1 MELNFDEAIKEINS
15 INDLKT
21 VVEYYGIKLS
31 TKGSYI
37 KAICPFHKEKTPSF
51 SLNDEGSGAYYNCFG
66 CGAGGNVIN
75 FIKDYKGLSTLEA
88 LKEAYKILGK
98 KLDIKP
104 SKIDRLINY
113 IETNDFYKLEDYYI
127 EDVYVYMVDTDVP
140 SFLKIRYKLMPEKK
154 DTGKKP
160 KDMRT
165 YKIVDAG
172 EYYKTTTKASG
183 GEYDPIIYN
192 YPAVKK
198 AIEKD
203 NNIYFVEGEKDVKT
217 LQRLGLTATTIYN
230 TKKWLQTYTD
240 QLDGAKVVFIGD
252 TGKAGEEFKKTV
264 YENLKDVVKTFKV
277 VELPNIEALG
287 DNADVTDW
295 LNVEGNTKDV
305 LIEAIK
311 SAKLKPLKS
320 WGKYHY
326 NGVSTYLA
334 RTVNEEEQC
343 MYIYDGMLNIES
355 INIDIDNNKESLCI
369 SSKMYNKQV
378 STEITKGELFSKK
391 SYAETLNNTRG
402 FIIEPKHIGHVQ
414 EYLVE
419 QYKIYDK
426 ANNLNEKMTT
436 NRIGWIDNKHTNTFI
451 YPRHDLSIDSKA
463 FYKED
468 GRYNKIFKFK
478 GDFNTYIE
486 KVLTPL
492 LSKDIGIL
500 TVSSLIGSLLLEV
513 LDIHESFIVDIYGK
527 NGKGKTILLF
537 ALASLFGKPRSYV
550 LEWEATKNGIISNAT
565 DLNNFPLMLDDTK
578 KCEDK
583 DKIAEIVYSLSGG
596 KEKARANQD
605 GSAKEQK
612 VFKNIAI
619 STGETSLLNYIKGE
633 SSGAGV
639 FGRVLSIDT
648 DQYEIFN
655 SKEEADLLENSYKN
669 NYGLFGYEFCKWL
682 YEQCKNENIL
692 EEWQDN
698 YTKYKD
704 DNYNKI
710 EHHTSTRKANHIAL
724 LQMGYDIL
732 DKFLSSKGINIYLRP
747 AVFDDY
753 LLEADTMSMEQDIY
767 TNAYN
772 NIIEFIYSNPN
783 RVYQAD
789 RDGDFPPNNM
799 LGWVKNDII
808 YISDTETI
816 NSKLNLLGDY
826 KDILKEW
833 RERSYTI
840 NDVGRLQKNTRTPYK
855 IDGKTKTIKTYA
867 INTTIYQEQ
876 NKEEFEVI
884 QGSF

>member
-1 MELNFDEAIKEINS
+1 MEFNFNETIKEIKS
-15 INDLKT
+15 IDDLKT
-21 VVEYYGIKLS
+21 VAESYGVVFKREGENIK
-31 TKGSYI
+31 GC
-37 KAICPFHKEKTPSF
+37 CPIHKEKTPSF
-51 SLNDEGSGAYYNCFG
+51 SITDKGEGAFFHCFG
-66 CGAGGNVIN
+66 CGAGGDVVNLVQAVEN
-75 FIKDYKGLSTLEA
+75 LPTLEA
-88 LKEAYKILGK
+88 LRKAYEILGK
-98 KLDIKP
+98 KLNINP
-104 SKIDRLINY
+104 SKIDNFINFIEKNNNIIEKDGVPHKY
-113 IETNDFYKLEDYYI
+113 EDSYIYTDENSRPIYLKNKYRNTKDLSKKTFITRSLIETEK
-127 EDVYVYMVDTDVP
+127 
-140 SFLKIRYKLMPEKK
+140 SFKYGDKEHFKNIDKY
-154 DTGKKP
+154 
-160 KDMRT
+160 
-165 YKIVDAG
+165 
-172 EYYKTTTKASG
+172 
-183 GEYDPIIYN
+183 IYN

-198 AIEKD
+198 TIEKD
-203 NNIYFVEGEKDVKT
+203 NNIYIVEGEKDVKT
-217 LQRLGLTATTIYN
+217 LQRYGLTATTIYS
-230 TKKWLQTYTD
+230 KKWDNKYTE
-240 QLDGAKVVFIGD
+240 QLKGAKVVFIGD
-252 TGKAGEEFKKTV
+252 TGKAGEEFEKTA

-277 VELPNIEALG
+277 VDLPNIEDLG

-295 LNVEGNTKDV
+295 LGVEGNTKEK

-311 SAKLKPLKS
+311 IAKLKPLKS

-369 SSKMYNKQV
+369 SSKMYNNQV

-419 QYKIYDK
+419 QYKMYDK
-426 ANNLNEKMTT
+426 ANSLNEKMTT

-451 YPRHDLSIDSKA
+451 YPRYDLSIDNKS

-478 GDFNTYIE
+478 GDFKTYTE
-486 KVLTPL
+486 KVLIPL
-492 LSKDIGIL
+492 LNKDIGVL

-655 SKEEADLLENSYKN
+655 SKEDADLLENSYKN

-704 DNYNKI
+704 DNYSKI

-732 DKFLSSKGINIYLRP
+732 DKFLSNKGINIYLRP
-747 AVFDDY
+747 TVFNDY
-753 LLEADTMSMEQDIY
+753 LLEADTMSIEQDIY

-772 NIIEFIYSNPN
+772 SIIEYVYGNPN
-783 RVYQAD
+783 KVYQAD

-808 YISDTETI
+808 YISDTEYI
-816 NSKLNLLGDY
+816 NNKLNLLGDY

-833 RERSYTI
+833 KKRNYIITDM
-840 NDVGRLQKNTRTPYK
+840 NKLKKNSRTPYK
-855 IDGKTKTIKTYA
+855 IEGKTKTIKTYA

-876 NKEEFEVI
+876 NKEEYEVI

>member
-1 MELNFDEAIKEINS
+1 MNLKEAIQNIKS
-15 INDLKT
+15 IDDLKT
-21 VVEYYGIKLS
+21 VVESYGVKFKKTDKSIK
-31 TKGSYI
+31 GC
-37 KAICPFHKEKTPSF
+37 CPFHGEKTPSF
-51 SLNDEGSGAYYNCFG
+51 HLKDNGSGAYYKCFG
-66 CGAGGNVIN
+66 CGVGGDVVN
-75 FIKDYKGLSTLEA
+75 FIKDKEGLTTLEA
-88 LKEAYKILGK
+88 TKEAYNKLGIK
-98 KLDIKP
+98 WEYEPSKLDK
-104 SKIDRLINY
+104 LINY
-113 IETNDFYKLEDYYI
+113 IETNKFYKIDNYYI
-127 EDVYVYMVDTDVP
+127 EDIFIYMVDTDIP
-140 SFLKIRYKLMPEKK
+140 SFLKIKYRSISDKTK
-154 DTGKKP
+154 

-165 YKIVDAG
+165 YKIVDEG
-172 EYYKTTTKASG
+172 EYFKTTTKSTG
-183 GEYDPIIYN
+183 GEYEPTIYN

-217 LQRLGLTATTIYN
+217 LQRLGLTATTIYS
-230 TKKWLQTYTD
+230 KKWIDTYTN
-240 QLDGAKVVFIGD
+240 QLNGAKVVFIGD
-252 TGKAGEEFKKTV
+252 TGKAGEEFEKLI

-295 LNVEGNTKDV
+295 LNIEENTKDD

-402 FIIEPKHIGHVQ
+402 FIIEPKHTGHIQ

-426 ANNLNEKMTT
+426 DNKLSEKMTT

-451 YPRHDLSIDSKA
+451 YPRHDLSIDNKA

-478 GDFNTYIE
+478 GDFNTYVE

-492 LSKDIGIL
+492 LNKDIGIL

-619 STGETSLLNYIKGE
+619 STGEASLLNYIKGE

-648 DQYEIFN
+648 DQYKIFN
-655 SKEEADLLENSYKN
+655 SKEEADILENSYKN

-682 YEQCKNENIL
+682 YEQCKNEDTL
-692 EEWQDN
+692 EKWQDS
-698 YTKYKD
+698 YTQYKD
-704 DNYNKI
+704 SNYNKI
-710 EHHTSTRKANHIAL
+710 EHHTSTRKSNHIAL

-732 DKFLSSKGINIYLRP
+732 NKFLNSKGINIYLRP
-747 AVFDDY
+747 TVFDDY
-753 LLEADTMSMEQDIY
+753 LLEADTMSIEQDIY

-772 NIIEFIYSNPN
+772 EVIEYVYSNPN
-783 RVYQAD
+783 RVYQTD

-876 NKEEFEVI
+876 NKEEFEI
-884 QGSF
+884 IHGSF

>member
-21 VVEYYGIKLS
+21 VVGYYGIKLS
-31 TKGSYI
+31 TKGNYT

-75 FIKDYKGLSTLEA
+75 FIKAYKGLSTLEA
-88 LKEAYKILGK
+88 LKEAYEILGK

-104 SKIDRLINY
+104 SKIDNFIDFIEKNNNVLKLDEIIYKYEDSHIYTDENNKPIYIKNKYRNTEDLSKKHY
-113 IETNDFYKLEDYYI
+113 TTKSLIET
-127 EDVYVYMVDTDVP
+127 
-140 SFLKIRYKLMPEKK
+140 EKTFK
-154 DTGKKP
+154 YGDSDHFKNIDK
-160 KDMRT
+160 
-165 YKIVDAG
+165 Y
-172 EYYKTTTKASG
+172 
-183 GEYDPIIYN
+183 IYN

-217 LQRLGLTATTIYN
+217 LQRLGLTATTIYS
-230 TKKWLQTYTD
+230 KKWFRAYTD
-240 QLDGAKVVFIGD
+240 QLNGAKVVFIGD

-295 LNVEGNTKDV
+295 LNVEGNTKDD

-369 SSKMYNKQV
+369 SSKMYNRQV

-833 RERSYTI
+833 KKRSYTI
-840 NDVGRLQKNTRTPYK
+840 TDTNKLQKNSRTPYK

-876 NKEEFEVI
+876 NKEEFEII

>member
-1 MELNFDEAIKEINS
+1 MELKEAIQNIKS
-15 INDLKT
+15 IDYLKT
-21 VVEYYGIKLS
+21 VIEYYGTSLM
-31 TKGSYI
+31 TNGNTI
-37 KAICPFHKEKTPSF
+37 KANCPIHGEKTPSF
-51 SLNDEGSGAYYNCFG
+51 YLKDGADGAYYKCFG
-66 CGAGGNVIN
+66 CGAGGDIVN
-75 FIKDYKGLSTLEA
+75 FIQAKEGLTTIEA
-88 LKEAYKILGK
+88 TKKAYDVLGLKCDLR
-98 KLDIKP
+98 L
-104 SKIDRLINY
+104 SKIDKLREY
-113 IETNDFYKLEDYYI
+113 IETNKFYKIDNYYI
-127 EDVYVYMVDTDVP
+127 EDIFIYMVDTDIP
-140 SFLKIRYKLMPEKK
+140 SFLKVKYRSVSDKTK
-154 DTGKKP
+154 

-165 YKIVDAG
+165 YKIVDEG
-172 EYYKTTTKASG
+172 EYFKTVTKATG
-183 GEYDPIIYN
+183 GEYEPTIYN

-203 NNIYFVEGEKDVKT
+203 NNIYFVEGEKDVNT
-217 LQRLGLTATTIYN
+217 LQRLGLTATTIYS
-230 TKKWLQTYTD
+230 KKWIDTYTN
-240 QLDGAKVVFIGD
+240 QLNGAKVVFIGD
-252 TGKAGEEFKKTV
+252 TGKAGEEFEELI

-295 LNVEGNTKDV
+295 LNIEENTKDD

-311 SAKLKPLKS
+311 LAKLKPLKS

-334 RTVNEEEQC
+334 RIVNEEEQC

-402 FIIEPKHIGHVQ
+402 FIIEPKHIGHIQ

-426 ANNLNEKMTT
+426 DNKLSEKMTT

-451 YPRHDLSIDSKA
+451 YPRHDLSIDNKA

-468 GRYNKIFKFK
+468 GRYNKIFKLK
-478 GDFNTYIE
+478 GDFNTYVE

-492 LSKDIGIL
+492 LNKDIGVL
-500 TVSSLIGSLLLEV
+500 TVSALIGSLLLEV

-619 STGETSLLNYIKGE
+619 STGEASLLNYIKGE

-655 SKEEADLLENSYKN
+655 SKEEADILENSYKN

-682 YEQCKNENIL
+682 YEQCKNEDTL
-692 EEWQDN
+692 EKWQDS
-698 YTKYKD
+698 YTEYKD
-704 DNYNKI
+704 KNYNKI
-710 EHHTSTRKANHIAL
+710 EHHTSTRKSNHIAL

-772 NIIEFIYSNPN
+772 EVIEYVYSNPN
-783 RVYQAD
+783 RVYQSD

-816 NSKLNLLGDY
+816 NNKLNLLGDY

-833 RERSYTI
+833 KKRNYTI
-840 NDVGRLQKNTRTPYK
+840 TDTNKLQKNSRTPYK

-867 INTTIYQEQ
+867 INTTIYQDQ
-876 NKEEFEVI
+876 NKEEFEII

>member
-1 MELNFDEAIKEINS
+1 MELKEAIQNIKS
-15 INDLKT
+15 IDYLKT
-21 VVEYYGIKLS
+21 VIEYYGTSLM
-31 TKGSYI
+31 TKGNTI
-37 KAICPFHKEKTPSF
+37 KANCPIHGEKTPSF
-51 SLNDEGSGAYYNCFG
+51 YLKDDADGAYYKCFG
-66 CGAGGNVIN
+66 CGSGGDIVN
-75 FIKDYKGLSTLEA
+75 FIQAITKERLTTIEATKKAYDVLGLKCDL
-88 LKEAYKILGK
+88 
-98 KLDIKP
+98 KP
-104 SKIDRLINY
+104 SKIDKLREY
-113 IETNDFYKLEDYYI
+113 IETNKFYKIDNYYI
-127 EDVYVYMVDTDVP
+127 EDIFIYMVDTDIP
-140 SFLKIRYKLMPEKK
+140 SFLKIKYRSVSDKTK
-154 DTGKKP
+154 

-165 YKIVDAG
+165 YKIVDEG
-172 EYYKTTTKASG
+172 EYFKTATKSTG
-183 GEYDPIIYN
+183 GEYEPTIYN

-217 LQRLGLTATTIYN
+217 LQRLGLTATTIYS
-230 TKKWLQTYTD
+230 KKWIDAYTN
-240 QLDGAKVVFIGD
+240 QLNGAKVVFIGD
-252 TGKAGEEFKKTV
+252 TGKAGEEFEELI

-295 LNVEGNTKDV
+295 LNIEENTKDD

-311 SAKLKPLKS
+311 LAKLKPLKS

-326 NGVSTYLA
+326 NGVSTYLS
-334 RTVNEEEQC
+334 RIVNEEEQC

-402 FIIEPKHIGHVQ
+402 FIIEPKHIGHIQ

-426 ANNLNEKMTT
+426 DNKLSEKMTT

-451 YPRHDLSIDSKA
+451 YPRHDLSIDNKA

-478 GDFNTYIE
+478 GDFNTYVE

-492 LSKDIGIL
+492 LNKDIGVL

-619 STGETSLLNYIKGE
+619 STGEASLLNYIKGE

-655 SKEEADLLENSYKN
+655 SKEEADILENSYKN

-682 YEQCKNENIL
+682 YEQCKNENTL
-692 EEWQDN
+692 EEWQDR
-698 YTKYKD
+698 YTEYKD
-704 DNYNKI
+704 NNYNKI
-710 EHHTSTRKANHIAL
+710 EHHTSTRKSNHIAL

-747 AVFDDY
+747 TVFDDY
-753 LLEADTMSMEQDIY
+753 LLEADTMSIEQDIY

-772 NIIEFIYSNPN
+772 EVIEYVYSNPN
-783 RVYQAD
+783 RVYQSD

-816 NSKLNLLGDY
+816 NNKLNLLGDY

-833 RERSYTI
+833 KKRNYTI
-840 NDVGRLQKNTRTPYK
+840 TDTNKLQKNSRTPYK

-867 INTTIYQEQ
+867 INTTIYQDQ
-876 NKEEFEVI
+876 NKEEFEII

>member
-1 MELNFDEAIKEINS
+1 MEFNEALKEINS
-15 INDLKT
+15 ISDLKT
-21 VVEYYGIKLS
+21 VVEYYNVKLS
-31 TKGSYI
+31 SKGNYI
-37 KAICPFHKEKTPSF
+37 KGCCPFHREKTPSF
-51 SLNDEGSGAYYNCFG
+51 YLNDEGAGAYYNCFG
-66 CGAGGNVIN
+66 CKAGGNIVN
-75 FIKDYKGLSTLEA
+75 FIENQEGISKLEA

-104 SKIDRLINY
+104 SKIDSFIDFIEKNKKILKKDGIPYKYEDTYIYTDENNNPIYLKHKYRNTEDLSKKHFLTKSL
-113 IETNDFYKLEDYYI
+113 IETEKSFKYGDEEHFKN
-127 EDVYVYMVDTDVP
+127 VD
-140 SFLKIRYKLMPEKK
+140 KY
-154 DTGKKP
+154 
-160 KDMRT
+160 
-165 YKIVDAG
+165 
-172 EYYKTTTKASG
+172 
-183 GEYDPIIYN
+183 IYN
-192 YPAVKK
+192 YPAIKE
-198 AIEKD
+198 AIGKD
-203 NNIYFVEGEKDVKT
+203 NNIYFVEGEKDVNT
-217 LQRLGLTATTIYN
+217 LQRLGLTATTIYS
-230 TKKWLQTYTD
+230 KKWIDTYTD
-240 QLDGAKVVFIGD
+240 QLNGAKVVFIGD
-252 TGKAGEEFKKTV
+252 TGKAGEEYEKLI

-277 VELPNIEALG
+277 VELPKIEALG

-295 LNVEGNTKDV
+295 LNVEGNTKDD

-402 FIIEPKHIGHVQ
+402 FIIEPKHTGHIQ

-426 ANNLNEKMTT
+426 DNKLSEKMTT

-451 YPRHDLSIDSKA
+451 YPRHDLSIDNKA

-478 GDFNTYIE
+478 GDFNTYVE

-492 LSKDIGIL
+492 LNKDIGIL

-619 STGETSLLNYIKGE
+619 STGEASLLNYIKGE

-648 DQYEIFN
+648 DQYKIFN
-655 SKEEADLLENSYKN
+655 SKEEADILENSYKN

-682 YEQCKNENIL
+682 YEQCKNEDTL
-692 EEWQDN
+692 EKWQDS
-698 YTKYKD
+698 YTDYKD
-704 DNYNKI
+704 KNYNKI
-710 EHHTSTRKANHIAL
+710 EHHTSTRKSNHIAL
-724 LQMGYDIL
+724 LQMGYNIL
-732 DKFLSSKGINIYLRP
+732 DEFLRSKSININLRP

-753 LLEADTMSMEQDIY
+753 LLEADTMSIEQDIY

-772 NIIEFIYSNPN
+772 EVIEYVYSNPN
-783 RVYQAD
+783 RVYQTD

-816 NSKLNLLGDY
+816 NNKLNLLGDH

-833 RERSYTI
+833 KKRNYTI
-840 NDVGRLQKNTRTPYK
+840 TDTNKLQKNSRTPYK

-867 INTTIYQEQ
+867 INTTIYQDQ
-876 NKEEFEVI
+876 NKEEFEII

>member
-31 TKGSYI
+31 TKGNYT

-66 CGAGGNVIN
+66 CEAGGNVIN
-75 FIKDYKGLSTLEA
+75 FIKKIDNLTTFEA
-88 LKEAYKILGK
+88 IKKAYEILGK

-104 SKIDRLINY
+104 SKIDNFIDFIEKNNNVLKLDEIIYKYEDSHIYTDENNKPIYIKNKYRNTEDLSKKHY
-113 IETNDFYKLEDYYI
+113 TTKSLIET
-127 EDVYVYMVDTDVP
+127 
-140 SFLKIRYKLMPEKK
+140 EKTFK
-154 DTGKKP
+154 YGDSDHFKNIDK
-160 KDMRT
+160 
-165 YKIVDAG
+165 Y
-172 EYYKTTTKASG
+172 
-183 GEYDPIIYN
+183 IYN
-192 YPAVKK
+192 YPTVKK

-217 LQRLGLTATTIYN
+217 LQRLGLTATTIYS
-230 TKKWLQTYTD
+230 KKWFESYTD
-240 QLDGAKVVFIGD
+240 QLNGAKVVFIGD
-252 TGKAGEEFKKTV
+252 TGKAGKEFEKLI

-369 SSKMYNKQV
+369 SSKMYNRQV

-747 AVFDDY
+747 TVFDDY

-833 RERSYTI
+833 KKRSYTI
-840 NDVGRLQKNTRTPYK
+840 TDTNKLQKNSRTPYK

-876 NKEEFEVI
+876 NKEEFEII

>member
-1 MELNFDEAIKEINS
+1 MVKEAIQGI
-15 INDLKT
+15 KT
-21 VVEYYGIKLS
+21 VSNLKQVIQYYGINLKEKDGKI
-31 TKGSYI
+31 KGC
-37 KAICPFHKEKTPSF
+37 CPFHSEKTPSF
-51 SLNDEGSGAYYNCFG
+51 HIKDEGKGKGAFYKCFG
-66 CGAGGNVIN
+66 CGANGDVVN
-75 FIKDYKGLSTLEA
+75 FIKAKEGLTTFEA
-88 LKEAYKILGK
+88 TKKAYEILGL
-98 KLDIKP
+98 KLDMQP
-104 SKIDRLINY
+104 SKIDRLIDY
-113 IETNDFYKLEDYYI
+113 IETNNFYKIEGFKI
-127 EDVYVYMVDTDVP
+127 EDIHIYMINEDNP
-140 SFLKIRYKLMPEKK
+140 SFLKVKYRSLTDKTKK
-154 DTGKKP
+154 DL
-160 KDMRT
+160 RT
-165 YKIVDAG
+165 YKIIDAG
-172 EYYKTTTKASG
+172 DYYKTTTKEKG
-183 GEYDPIIYN
+183 GDYTPTIYN

-217 LQRLGLTATTIYN
+217 LQKLGLTATTIYA
-230 TKKWLQTYTD
+230 KKWLEAYTE
-240 QLDGAKVVFIGD
+240 QLTGTKIVFIGD
-252 TGKAGEEFKKTV
+252 TGKAGEEFKNLV
-264 YENLKDVVKTFKV
+264 YENLKNVVKTFKV
-277 VELPNIEALG
+277 VDLPNIEQLG

-295 LNVEGNTKDV
+295 LNIKGNTKEK

-320 WGKYHY
+320 WGEYHY
-326 NGVSTYLA
+326 NGVSTYLVK
-334 RTVNEEEQC
+334 TVNEEEQY

-378 STEITKGELFSKK
+378 STEITKGELFSKN

-402 FIIEPKHIGHVQ
+402 FIIEPNHTKDIQ
-414 EYLVE
+414 KYLVE

-426 ANNLNEKMTT
+426 ANNLSEKMTT
-436 NRIGWIDNKHTNTFI
+436 NRIGWIENKHTKTFI
-451 YPRHDLSIDSKA
+451 YPRHDLSIDNKA

-468 GRYNKIFKFK
+468 GRYNKIFKSK
-478 GDFNTYIE
+478 GDFNAYIE
-486 KVLTPL
+486 QVLTPL
-492 LSKDIGIL
+492 LNKDIGVL
-500 TVSSLIGSLLLEV
+500 TISSLIGSLLLEV

-619 STGETSLLNYIKGE
+619 STGEASLLNYIKGE

-655 SKEEADLLENSYKN
+655 SKEEADILENSYKN

-682 YEQCKNENIL
+682 YEQCKNEDIL
-692 EEWQDN
+692 EKWQDS
-698 YTKYKD
+698 YTNYKD
-704 DNYNKI
+704 NNYNKI

-732 DKFLSSKGINIYLRP
+732 DNFLSSKGINIYLRP
-747 AVFDDY
+747 TVFDDY
-753 LLEADTMSMEQDIY
+753 LLEADTMSIEQDIY

-772 NIIEFIYSNPN
+772 EVIEYIYSNPN
-783 RVYQAD
+783 RVYQSD

-816 NSKLNLLGDY
+816 NNKLNSLGDY

-833 RERSYTI
+833 KKRNYTI
-840 NDVGRLQKNTRTPYK
+840 TDTNKLQKNSRTPYK
-855 IDGKTKTIKTYA
+855 IDGKSKTIKTYA

-876 NKEEFEVI
+876 NKEEFETI